1 VPASITVPATANSAS
16 FAATVAAV
24 TTAQSVTLTAT
35 TGSTSKSVSLQLN
48 AATPALSVNA
58 NSISFGA
65 VVVNNSTTQTVTLTS
80 TGTAALTINTI
91 SVSGTGFSTSSVSL
105 PAKLNPGQALSLTLT
120 FKPTTVGTATGQL
133 TISSNSSTNAT
144 VTIGLSGT
152 ANPHQVDLAWNPPS
166 SSSVTITGY
175 KVYRA
180 NSGTGG
186 FAALNSA
193 NSQTSFTDTGVQG
206 GMAYDYYVTSVDSS
220 GVESSPSNTTT
231 VTIP

>member
-1 VPASITVPATANSAS
+1 
-16 FAATVAAV
+16 VAAV
-24 TTAQSVTLTAT
+24 TTAQTATLTAT
-35 TGSTSKSVSLQLN
+35 TGSTSKSISLQLN
-48 AATPALSVNA
+48 AASPALTVNA
-58 NSISFGA
+58 STISFGA

-80 TGTAALTINTI
+80 SGTAALTINSI
-91 SVSGTGFSTSSVSL
+91 SLTGNGFSRSSVTL
-105 PAKLNPGQALSLTLT
+105 PAKLNPGQTLNLTLT
-120 FKPTTVGTATGQL
+120 FNPTTVGAATGQL

-152 ANPHQVDLAWNPPS
+152 ANPHQVDLAWNPAS

-175 KVYRA
+175 RVYRS

-193 NSQTSFTDTGVQG
+193 SSQTSFTDSGVQSG
-206 GMAYDYYVTSVDSS
+206 AAYDYYVTSVDSS